1 MNVFTSKARRV
12 KAVSLALVAAL
23 MSLPIF
29 AAPVSGADVR
39 DRIAPEPLA
48 RQMVTSPQTSGP
60 VNAPTGYQGLPWG
73 LDRIDQRSN
82 TLDGSYSFAK
92 TGAGVKVYVVD
103 AGVNA
108 AHTDAF
114 GQRVVDG
121 WSYRSSATALK
132 SYGNQIDAG
141 YFAPCTYDTNE
152 HQIDPSLF
160 DRTFDSADVG
170 RMDNDGHGT
179 HVAGI
184 IGGEFTGVA
193 KEVTIIPVR
202 VLDSCGVGTATM
214 VGEGLQWVLDNHA
227 DGEPAVV
234 NMSIGFEISASAIDS
249 KIRQM
254 FAEGIVVVAASGN
267 SSTTSCNSTPAGTP
281 GTISVGAIDSS
292 SRETGYTNYGLCVDV
307 FAPGSDVVSAWPKYG
322 ALSNTYMVKS
332 GTSMAAPFVTGAVAQ
347 FLQGQTATA
356 NTPNDTWAWLKL
368 NSTCDAV
375 TYFDTTRAASDQ
387 TPNRLINLGSL
398 SPSACRPIFPSAVP
412 GNLSAT
418 VSWQK
423 QGGDETSV
431 TYVVTAT
438 PGGATCS
445 TTATSCTVTGLVN
458 SQPYTFSIVA
468 SNQYG
473 TAPSLDVSATP
484 DGPPE
489 VPSVVESMTKS
500 RSLTLSWP
508 AVTTTLNVTYV
519 AILNPG
525 DIRCVTAATTCTFE
539 GLTNGREY
547 SIGLSTVSP
556 TGLATTSLQ
565 TYVARPGFTVLKTTV
580 KRRSQTTLSKIVKS
594 VSPGRK
600 TWTES
605 GTCSIKN
612 GKFVAPNKKAT
623 CKLRLRV
630 AKSGKFPAMS
640 TLVVVTVP

>member
-1 MNVFTSKARRV
+1 MSVFTRNAKRMKV
-12 KAVSLALVAAL
+12 VSLTLVAAL

-29 AAPVSGADVR
+29 SAPASGADISGRV
-39 DRIAPEPLA
+39 APEPLA

-60 VNAPTGYQGLPWG
+60 VSAPTGYQGLPWG

-82 TLDGSYSFAK
+82 TLDGSYSFPK
-92 TGAGVKVYVVD
+92 TGVGVKVYVVD

-114 GQRVVDG
+114 GQRVVGG
-121 WSYRSSATALK
+121 WSYRSSATSLA

-141 YFAPCTYDTNE
+141 YFAPCSYDPVE
-152 HQIDPSLF
+152 HQVDPSQF
-160 DRTFDSADVG
+160 DRTLDADDKG
-170 RMDNDGHGT
+170 TLDNDGHGT

-193 KEVTIIPVR
+193 KEVTIVPVR

-234 NMSIGFEISASAIDS
+234 NMSIGFEISAVPIDA

-254 FAEGIVVVAASGN
+254 IAEGIVVVAASGN
-267 SSTTSCNSTPAGTP
+267 SATTSCNSTPAGTP

-292 SRETGYTNYGLCVDV
+292 SRETGYSNYGLCVDV
-307 FAPGSDVVSAWPKYG
+307 FAPGSDIVSSWPKSG
-322 ALSNTYMVKS
+322 VLSNTYLVKS

-356 NTPNDTWAWLKL
+356 NTPDVTWAWLKT

-375 TYFDTTRAASDQ
+375 TYFNTARAASDQ

-412 GNLSAT
+412 GSQSAT

-423 QGGDETSV
+423 QGGDETGV
-431 TYVVTAT
+431 TYLVTAA
-438 PGGATCS
+438 PGGATCT
-445 TTATSCTVTGLVN
+445 TTATSCVVTGLVN

-468 SNQYG
+468 SNQFG
-473 TAPSLDVSATP
+473 TASSVDVSATP

-489 VPSVVESMTKS
+489 VPSVVQTSVKN
-500 RSLTLSWP
+500 RSLTVTWP

-519 AILNPG
+519 AIVNPG
-525 DIRCVTAATTCTFE
+525 NIRCVTAATLCTFE

-547 SIGLSTVSP
+547 SIALSTVSP

-565 TYVARPGFTVLKTTV
+565 TYVARPGFTVLTTAV

-605 GTCSIKN
+605 GSCSIKS
-612 GKFVAPNKKAT
+612 GKLVAPKTKT
-623 CKLRLRV
+623 KCKVRLRV

-640 TLVVVTVP
+640 TLVVVTIT